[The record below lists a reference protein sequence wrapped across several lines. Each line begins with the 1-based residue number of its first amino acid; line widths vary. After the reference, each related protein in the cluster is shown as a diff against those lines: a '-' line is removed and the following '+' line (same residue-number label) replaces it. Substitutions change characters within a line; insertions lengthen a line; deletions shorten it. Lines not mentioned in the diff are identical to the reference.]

1 MLKNNFVRSGE
12 KRKKNTKSIYIKITL
27 KASRDS
33 LKNYNIDCTVASV
46 SPFLDNLWMCIQIG
60 FVLNNSL
67 EKQKIYYQRR
77 MCVSATMMKYP
88 YFLENFKIK
97 LTDNDFTG
105 KCVFFYI
112 SISIRCVTYYHLSM
126 CQCIRINMMVE
137 NLNIVA
143 SARLCTSSLSVFSI
157 SLIVY
162 TWLFIILKMLNIHA
176 INWVSA
182 ICCRRRRRHR
192 YFTCLFCKY
201 CLLLAEPR
209 VHV

>member
-105 KCVFFYI
+105 KCVFFLYFYFHSVCYLLSFI
-112 SISIRCVTYYHLSM
+112 DVPVHSHKYDGRKFKYSCLCSPLHFFSVCVFYLAYCVYLTIYHT
-126 CQCIRINMMVE
+126 E
-137 NLNIVA
+137 NV
-143 SARLCTSSLSVFSI
+143 
-157 SLIVY
+157 
-162 TWLFIILKMLNIHA
+162 
-176 INWVSA
+176 
-182 ICCRRRRRHR
+182 
-192 YFTCLFCKY
+192 KY
-201 CLLLAEPR
+201 PCD
-209 VHV
+209 